1 MSTDADMLRH
11 TRAKLAALDGAHW
24 QLCCDG
30 DESFVEART
39 RHGELNKIA
48 TFHPGALPEEIDF
61 LVSAP
66 DMVTFLLCLVDRAI
80 AKARNGRSHGQN
92 KASTAKDFAAE
103 AAMKGEDAAFKVFL
117 EQKHGLERP
126 LTAERVA
133 QKLRSILGIQSRKEL
148 NQNGA
153 AAQRWRDLRADFE
166 AWRRVG
172 R

>member
-1 MSTDADMLRH
+1 MSTDADNLRRV
-11 TRAKLAALDGAHW
+11 RAKLAALGGAHW

-30 DESFVEART
+30 DVSFVEAHT

-48 TFHPGALPEEIDF
+48 TFHPGAQSEEIEF

-66 DMVTFLLCLVDRAI
+66 DTVGFLLRLIDRAI
-80 AKARNGRSHGQN
+80 AKARHGRSQVQK
-92 KASTAKDFAAE
+92 KANNTKDFAAE
-103 AAMKGEDAAFKVFL
+103 AAMKCEDAAFKVFL

-126 LTAERVA
+126 LTVERVA

-148 NQNGA
+148 NENGA